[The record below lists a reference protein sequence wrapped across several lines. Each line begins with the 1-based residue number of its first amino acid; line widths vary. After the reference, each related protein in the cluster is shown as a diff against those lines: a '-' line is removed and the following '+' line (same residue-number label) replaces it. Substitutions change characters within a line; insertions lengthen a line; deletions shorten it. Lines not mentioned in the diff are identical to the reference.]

1 LTSQF
6 CRIGGEGGRCVDRL
20 LCSFGLKFLRNS
32 QEGEGIDPFLMTSQ
46 KDDEMSG
53 NTDAISLIIIK
64 MYMLSIANYRMTN
77 LYTIYIVL

>member
-1 LTSQF
+1 
-6 CRIGGEGGRCVDRL
+6 
-20 LCSFGLKFLRNS
+20 LRSS
-32 QEGEGIDPFLMTSQ
+32 QEGEGIDPFLMKSQ
-46 KDDEMSG
+46 KDDEISG

>member
-1 LTSQF
+1 MK
-6 CRIGGEGGRCVDRL
+6 GGRCVDRL
-20 LCSFGLKFLRNS
+20 LCSSGLKFLRNS
-32 QEGEGIDPFLMTSQ
+32 QEGEGIDPFLMKSQ
-46 KDDEMSG
+46 KDDEISG

>member
-1 LTSQF
+1 
-6 CRIGGEGGRCVDRL
+6 
-20 LCSFGLKFLRNS
+20 LRSS
-32 QEGEGIDPFLMTSQ
+32 QEGEDIAPFLMTSQ
-46 KDDEMSG
+46 KDDEISG